1 MSNGSGEQAQKSSRF
16 AFVPELLRNN
26 WRTVLAYGVA
36 VAFYLV
42 AIAISP
48 GFATLGQLST
58 VLNLAAF
65 LGIVAIGQTLVI
77 LVFGIDLSVGAVIT
91 LVNLVVAANV
101 DGSNL
106 RILTAIPL
114 ALAIGAAVGAFN
126 GLGIRYLGIPDL
138 VMTLAT
144 MSIVTGIAL
153 LYSGGSPTGQSSPLL
168 NTIATGNL
176 VGILPW
182 SFLVWALLALL
193 TVFALTRTTFG
204 RHVYAIGLNPEA
216 SRFSGVPVNRTVVL
230 LYTFSGITASI
241 VGILLT
247 GYTGSSFFGIG
258 EPYLLSSIAAVVVG
272 GTSIFGGRG
281 GYVGTIAGTIIIV
294 ILQSLLRVVD
304 VAQAGREIAYGLVI
318 LLLLI
323 AYGRSGSLRK

>member
-1 MSNGSGEQAQKSSRF
+1 
-16 AFVPELLRNN
+16 VPGLFRNN
-26 WRTVLAYGVA
+26 WRTALAYGVA

-42 AIAISP
+42 AIVISP
-48 GFATLGQLST
+48 GFASLGQLST
-58 VLNLAAF
+58 ILNLAAF

-101 DGSNL
+101 DGSDA
-106 RILTAIPL
+106 RILTAVPL

-144 MSIVTGIAL
+144 MSIVAGIAL
-153 LYSGGSPTGQSSPLL
+153 LYSGGSPTGQSSALL
-168 NTIATGNL
+168 GTIATGTL
-176 VGILPW
+176 GGILPW
-182 SFLVWALLALL
+182 SFLIWILLAAL

-204 RHVYAIGLNPEA
+204 RHVYAIGLNREA
-216 SRFSGVPVNRTVVL
+216 SRFSGVPVGRTVVL

-241 VGILLT
+241 VGVLLT

-258 EPYLLSSIAAVVVG
+258 DPYLLSSIAAVVVG

-281 GYVGTIAGTIIIV
+281 GYVGTIAGTVIIV

-323 AYGRSGSLRK
+323 AYGRGGSLRK